1 MTPTWP
7 TGKIVLVTGASR
19 GIGAATALALA
30 AAGAAVIIH
39 YHSKAA
45 RAEAVAAEARTHGGR
60 AVPLAADL
68 TDEAAV
74 VALLATV
81 RATFGRLD
89 GLVLNASGGLERDR
103 TATDPDYAL
112 RMNRDAQL
120 WTLAHAE
127 PLLPVDGRIVFV
139 TSHWA
144 HFYGQAWQ
152 YPAYE
157 PVARSK
163 HAGEQAL
170 LARLP
175 DLTTRGLRLVRV
187 SGDVVEGTI
196 TPKLLDHAQPGMLTV
211 RRRDAGRLPTVD
223 DMAAAIVQGLA
234 DERLAQGSILFVGET
249 NIMEQP
255 RP

>member
-1 MTPTWP
+1 MTQPWP
-7 TGKIVLVTGASR
+7 VGKSVLITGASR

-30 AAGAAVIIH
+30 AAGADVVIH

-45 RAEAVAAEARTHGGR
+45 RAEAIAEQVRAQGR
-60 AVPLAADL
+60 RALTVAADL

-74 VALLATV
+74 RAMLATV
-81 RATFGRLD
+81 RAEFGRLD

-103 TATDPDYAL
+103 SDDPDYAM
-112 RMNRDAQL
+112 RINRDAQL

-127 PLLPVDGRIVFV
+127 PLLGPGGRIVFV

-144 HFYGQAWQ
+144 HFYGRAWQ

-175 DLTTRGLRLVRV
+175 ELAAHGLRLVRV

-234 DERLAQGSILFVGET
+234 DDTLAPAAILFVGET